1 MSLENEYLSDEELN
15 ALINEIEQGD
25 LVMAPPGIREKVLEE
40 ARSKN
45 TDFIRYCFQVVASA
59 AAAIILLFLLPAVS
73 KDMMP
78 KVTGDYEEKIPTREE
93 VLATQQYAT
102 REEVLDDTSV
112 LQKLFQSISIWEQN
126 IEFDFF
132 KKESG
137 GE

>member
-102 REEVLDDTSV
+102 REEVV
-112 LQKLFQSISIWEQN
+112 FYRNCFRVFPFGNRI
-126 IEFDFF
+126 
-132 KKESG
+132 
-137 GE
+137 